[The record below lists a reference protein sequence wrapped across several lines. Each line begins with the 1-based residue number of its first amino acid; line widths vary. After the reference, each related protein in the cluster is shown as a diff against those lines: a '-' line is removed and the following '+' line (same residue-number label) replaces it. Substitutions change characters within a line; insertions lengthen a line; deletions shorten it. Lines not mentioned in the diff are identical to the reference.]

1 MDPEVFLAVL
11 ADAAEHD
18 ARPWLMDINV
28 PTVILAGDS
37 DSFTP
42 PRLSHA
48 MHNTLPDSRLVIIK
62 EASHAGPLEFPEE
75 CAKAMQD
82 YLDILA

>member
-1 MDPEVFLAVL
+1 
-11 ADAAEHD
+11 
-18 ARPWLMDINV
+18 
-28 PTVILAGDS
+28 
-37 DSFTP
+37 
-42 PRLSHA
+42 